1 MVAAHRRASQA
12 AAAACFAALP
22 LGSTSARGR
31 AALGRAAAAST
42 GARAPAEAGARAPA
56 EAGAPAEAAALEGAW
71 QGQSA
76 GMGGI
81 ELEGA

>member
-1 MVAAHRRASQA
+1 MAARRRASQA
-12 AAAACFAALP
+12 AAEACFAALP

-31 AALGRAAAAST
+31 AALGRAASAST
-42 GARAPAEAGARAPA
+42 G
-56 EAGAPAEAAALEGAW
+56 AGAPAEVGALEWAFEGAW

>member
-31 AALGRAAAAST
+31 AALGRAAPAST
-42 GARAPAEAGARAPA
+42 GAGAPAEAGAGAPA
-56 EAGAPAEAAALEGAW
+56 EAGALEWAW

>member
-42 GARAPAEAGARAPA
+42 RARAPAETG
-56 EAGAPAEAAALEGAW
+56 AGAPAEAGALEGAW
-71 QGQSA
+71 QGQPG

>member
-1 MVAAHRRASQA
+1 MAAHRRASQA

-42 GARAPAEAGARAPA
+42 GARAPAETG
-56 EAGAPAEAAALEGAW
+56 AGAPADTGALEGAW

-76 GMGGI
+76 GMGSI

>member
-1 MVAAHRRASQA
+1 MAARRRASQA
-12 AAAACFAALP
+12 AAEACFAALP

-31 AALGRAAAAST
+31 AALGRAASAST
-42 GARAPAEAGARAPA
+42 GAGAPAEAGA
-56 EAGAPAEAAALEGAW
+56 GAPAEVGALEWAFEGAW

>member
-1 MVAAHRRASQA
+1 MAAHRRASQA

-31 AALGRAAAAST
+31 AALGRAASAST
-42 GARAPAEAGARAPA
+42 G
-56 EAGAPAEAAALEGAW
+56 AGAPAEAGALEGAW

>member
-1 MVAAHRRASQA
+1 MAAHRRASQA
-12 AAAACFAALP
+12 AAAAYFAALP

-31 AALGRAAAAST
+31 AALGRAAPAST
-42 GARAPAEAGARAPA
+42 G
-56 EAGAPAEAAALEGAW
+56 AGAPAEAVALEWAW